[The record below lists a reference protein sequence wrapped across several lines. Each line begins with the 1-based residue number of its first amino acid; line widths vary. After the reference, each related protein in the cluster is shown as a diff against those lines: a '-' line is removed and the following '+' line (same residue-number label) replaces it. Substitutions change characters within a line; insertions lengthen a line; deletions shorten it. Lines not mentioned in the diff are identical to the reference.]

1 MNAKK
6 ASQIFARSIK
16 GTLLQSVALAIA
28 FSFTALSVTARAD
41 EPRLDGLFL
50 EWSSANL
57 IATDP
62 AGDATG
68 AFDIQNVYATN
79 RGTHL
84 FLRFDI
90 SLTKGKD
97 TRVMLLGADK
107 RWILM
112 MEDKFYE
119 RDDNTPNKVQ
129 QDKILLGE
137 ITKEIAEA
145 QNQQIK
151 DARRSEKLQYYFTS
165 LDKIM

>member
-1 MNAKK
+1 MA
-6 ASQIFARSIK
+6 
-16 GTLLQSVALAIA
+16 TLLYENNSNNYKSLVY
-28 FSFTALSVTARAD
+28 F
-41 EPRLDGLFL
+41 
-50 EWSSANL
+50 
-57 IATDP
+57 
-62 AGDATG
+62 
-68 AFDIQNVYATN
+68 IQGTN
-79 RGTHL
+79 QKYV
-84 FLRFDI
+84 LRFDI

-97 TRVMLLGADK
+97 TKVLLLGTDR

-137 ITKEIAEA
+137 ITKEIAEL

-151 DARRSEKLQYYFTS
+151 ETRRSEKLQSYVTS